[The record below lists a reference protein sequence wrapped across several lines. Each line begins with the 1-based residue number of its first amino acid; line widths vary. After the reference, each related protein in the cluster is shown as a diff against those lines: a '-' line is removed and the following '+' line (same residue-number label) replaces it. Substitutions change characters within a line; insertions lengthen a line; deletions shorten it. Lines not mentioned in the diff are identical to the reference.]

1 MSNPLIKTFSLAALA
16 PVIASTLISSQA
28 IAQTWGEQALLIQNM
43 LDKDVPLSQTT
54 WVGTHNSFA
63 NADDDDYIDV
73 NQGGSVKN
81 QLRAGVREIVFD
93 VHYAAD
99 VVGDLINVNKAV
111 RVCHNGGSFGGC
123 TDGITGNRK
132 FKNALDDIAE
142 WINEGNRDQVVLL
155 KLELQDSARN
165 NINKVEDKIDNHI
178 ADYLYQ
184 PKNRSYHGDLDAGN
198 GCTELK
204 TSVIT
209 KQDVLNA
216 GKNVIA
222 FVTEGCQSDG
232 GFNDVVFYGGDA
244 AEDVNSVAKLTGW
257 SDEDKRNKMSRVK
270 DAVTK
275 SQILSTKDYAK
286 MAPGNVDAWLDA
298 GLNIFELYGFNQG
311 GSEWRVDDENGVKD
325 YPVNQ
330 ENMVWSWSVNQPD
343 DYNGEDCAMIRSDGK
358 FNDAPCS
365 NSYQYACYSDSSG
378 WSLTPSSGSW
388 QDGFAVCQGESAAF
402 KAPVNKVQLNALNAV
417 LGGSLAWINYSDQ
430 AMEGEWVA
438 NFASLNQAQSRFYR
452 SASVVGGSGGSSFDD
467 IGQLSLDL
475 YRDKRRITKIQMS
488 AGNRVD
494 KVGFTYSDG
503 QSVSHGGNGF
513 DRELS
518 LSSGEY
524 IYKAKACVDR
534 KNGSDRIFY
543 LHFETNTGKTLSGG
557 TEQGSC
563 STTTAYGGYEIF
575 AMKGRSG
582 NELDAVGFYT
592 RQFN

>member
-1 MSNPLIKTFSLAALA
+1 MNTSLVKALSVLA
-16 PVIASTLISSQA
+16 PVVASTLISSQA
-28 IAQTWGEQALLIQNM
+28 VAETWGERALLIQNM
-43 LDKDVPLSQTT
+43 LDKDVPLAQST

-63 NADDDDYIDV
+63 NADDDDYLDV
-73 NQGGSVKN
+73 NQGDSVKN

-99 VVGDLINVNKAV
+99 VVGDLLNVNKAV

-142 WINEGNRDQVVLL
+142 WLNEGNRDQVVLL
-155 KLELQDSARN
+155 KLELQDSARR

-178 ADYLYQ
+178 ADYLYK
-184 PKNRSYHGDLDAGN
+184 PENRSYHGDLDN
-198 GCTELK
+198 STGCTELATAQISK
-204 TSVIT
+204 
-209 KQDVLNA
+209 KGVLNA

-222 FVTEGCQSDG
+222 FVTESCQSDN
-232 GFNDVVFYGGDA
+232 GFNDMVFYGGDA
-244 AEDVNSVAKLTGW
+244 AEDVNSVDKLTAW
-257 SDEDKRNKMSRVK
+257 SADDKLNKMSRVK

-286 MAPGNVDAWLDA
+286 MVPGNVEQWLDA
-298 GLNIFELYGFNQG
+298 GLNIFELYGFNAA

-330 ENMVWSWSVNQPD
+330 ENMVWSWSANQPD
-343 DYNGEDCAMIRSDGK
+343 DYNGEDCAMVRSDGK

-365 NSYQYACYSDSSG
+365 NSYQYACYSDSTG
-378 WSLTPSSGSW
+378 WSLSSGNGSW
-388 QDGFAVCQGESAAF
+388 QDGFTVCEDASAAF

-417 LGGSLAWINYSDQ
+417 LGGSPAWINYSDQ

-438 NFASLNQAQSRFYR
+438 NFASLSEAQSRFYR
-452 SASVVGGSGGSSFDD
+452 TGSVVGGTGGSSFDD
-467 IGQLSLDL
+467 IEQLALDQ

-494 KVGFTYSDG
+494 KVGLIYSDG

-513 DRELS
+513 DRELN
-518 LSSGEY
+518 LGPGEY
-524 IYKAKACVDR
+524 IYKARACVDS

-543 LHFETNTGKTLSGG
+543 LYFETNTGKTLSGG
-557 TEQGSC
+557 SEQGGC
-563 STTTAYGGYEIF
+563 TTTTAYGGYEIF

-582 NELDAVGFYT
+582 NELDAVGFYS